1 MNNKI
6 KENDSPSL
14 ALVNSVRAWER
25 PDINKIEPKK
35 EIEAVIKEIEAV
47 IKEILDNTPKKPK
60 TGAGCLRT
68 KRGNINER

>member
-25 PDINKIEPKK
+25 PDINKIESKK
-35 EIEAVIKEIEAV
+35 EIEDI
-47 IKEILDNTPKKPK
+47 IKEILDKAPKHPK
-60 TGAGCLRT
+60 ATGYLRM
-68 KRGNINER
+68 KEERYHEQ

>member
-35 EIEAVIKEIEAV
+35 EI
-47 IKEILDNTPKKPK
+47 LDNTPKKPK
-60 TGAGCLRT
+60 TGAGYLRM

>member
-25 PDINKIEPKK
+25 PDINKIESKK
-35 EIEAVIKEIEAV
+35 EIEDI
-47 IKEILDNTPKKPK
+47 IKEILDKAPKHPK
-60 TGAGCLRT
+60 ATGYLRM
-68 KRGNINER
+68 KEERYHE

>member
-35 EIEAVIKEIEAV
+35 EI
-47 IKEILDNTPKKPK
+47 LDNTPKKP
-60 TGAGCLRT
+60 GS
-68 KRGNINER
+68 RGQHTRHWD